1 MDRLLRTAVLAVV
14 PLLTLA
20 LSGCGGT
27 SSIAA
32 SNVHWPAPSNPVQLT
47 RRAGLV
53 PEYFE
58 HLAFHVHS
66 HLDVFLDGARVTVP
80 AGIGINI
87 HDPGVHKSGSG
98 KSIAYGYIKRCK
110 QRCISPLHTHD
121 TTGILHTET
130 ATVTP
135 NHLGQFFTEW
145 GVRLTPSCV
154 ARYCRRS
161 TPIAIYVNGK
171 QFRGDPR
178 TILLSNHREIA
189 VVIGKPPSTVPS
201 SYDFSQL

>member
-1 MDRLLRTAVLAVV
+1 MIRQVQNAFRAGIAVIA
-14 PLLTLA
+14 LT
-20 LSGCGGT
+20 LSGCG
-27 SSIAA
+27 SSSAIPA
-32 SNVHWPAPSNPVQLT
+32 STVHWPAPSNPVQLT

-58 HLAFHVHS
+58 HLTFHVHS
-66 HLDVFLDGARVTVP
+66 HLDIFLNGARVTVP

-98 KSIAYGYIKRCK
+98 NSLAYGYIKRCK

-154 ARYCRRS
+154 ARYCRPTTS
-161 TPIAIYVNGK
+161 IAIYVNGK
-171 QFRGDPR
+171 PFQADPR
-178 TILLSNHREIA
+178 ALLLSNHREIA
-189 VVIGKPPSTVPS
+189 IVIGKPPSQIPS